1 MTLEEHVGT
10 KVSTELRDRL
20 ELAVEHRNLHRPE
33 ENVTVSTVVR
43 EVLDENL
50 RGREELE
57 NAIERVRARRES
69 EVSLTN

>member
-1 MTLEEHVGT
+1 MTFERNIGSL
-10 KVSTELRDRL
+10 VSNDLYERL

-33 ENVTVSTVVR
+33 ENVTNSTVIR

-50 RGREELE
+50 RDREELE
-57 NAIERVRARRES
+57 NAIERVRERRES